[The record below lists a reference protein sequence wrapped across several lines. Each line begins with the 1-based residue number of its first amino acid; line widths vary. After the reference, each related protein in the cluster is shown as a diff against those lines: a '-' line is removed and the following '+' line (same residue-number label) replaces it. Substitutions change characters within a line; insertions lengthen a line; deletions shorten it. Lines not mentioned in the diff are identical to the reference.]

1 MNLLTLAFFF
11 LLLVNGGDGHAAS
24 RTDADRKAALTCT
37 DARNAEALAFG
48 LRVQNAVRAQDLA
61 AFFAL
66 VEGELERGPR
76 RRHVQGK
83 AFAEVFPESW
93 RQAVLAAKPSCAP
106 VGGRGFML
114 GRGQVWYRP
123 GGVFAVNGWLP
134 QEAPPMLGGW
144 RFDGD
149 LLPPSCFAY
158 QSPSGD
164 VFEDF
169 ARRFSIADGRNDP
182 AFADFEGNPGRH
194 FGSSVR
200 SFDANGTGLWRH
212 VRNCVKDSGQL
223 KVAGATVIHGD
234 GERYAA
240 LASVPRQLCQSLA
253 PNLPGECLQSRLLH
267 RFSLSDGSMGYYGVH
282 GLYGLFRMQDGA
294 RIVFPLR
301 YFGSES
307 LARSFLD
314 NRLVPPEA
322 SAPAALGPPG
332 LAQPGQRRLGRQ
344 PAPMRPGALPS
355 KIRKAASPSGSFQ
368 SPPRACVSPTHM
380 FLLRLWNA
388 DVPTIREFSRF
399 ILDAHPTTKGQAR
412 L

>member
-1 MNLLTLAFFF
+1 MSRRILALPLW
-11 LLLVNGGDGHAAS
+11 LLLVCGTAGHAAAVPG
-24 RTDADRKAALTCT
+24 ADRKAALTCT

-164 VFEDF
+164 AFEDF

-200 SFDANGTGLWRH
+200 SFDANGAGLWRH

-301 YFGSES
+301 YFGSEN

-314 NRLVPPEA
+314 D
-322 SAPAALGPPG
+322 
-332 LAQPGQRRLGRQ
+332 RLGRR

-368 SPPRACVSPTHM
+368 SPPRAYVSPTHM

-399 ILDAHPTTKGQAR
+399 ILGVHPTIKGQAR